1 MDSDRALR
9 LRSPTVVDAVADAA
23 DAPPLDP
30 DEAPTLKVP
39 KVAPPAAPPPSAPPL
54 RLWKVPPI
62 TARLRGPR
70 AVSTAVALA
79 LLLLGN
85 LVIQLDRRAWDIRSD
100 GYWSLQRVQQCE
112 SLGSTPSVLFLG
124 SSRVVYGVNA
134 QAVDSAVQQ
143 QTGRSIQSCNAGMF
157 GSTFEQDYFT
167 FKRFLEDGYVP
178 KLLVEDLREYNLN
191 VNAAETADNS
201 GLAFAGTLPL
211 ADISDLST
219 LSAHYGGGVNGTL
232 AAADFVAGKLVPMY
246 GDRIG
251 LYQAL
256 CGASHIGPCGADLP
270 NAGALAIARYEQ
282 SDTHGWVALR
292 GISIA
297 TLTPAQLKV
306 RASELRQFEGT
317 EVQHFAIGGNQPD
330 FLARMLALAHA
341 HGVRVALVVSPLHP
355 TFFSLFDS
363 PADWPMILSY
373 WSAFATAHGASFF
386 NESRPAGFTDADWY
400 DAEHL
405 DAAGADKRAGLLAST
420 VVAPLLAGA
429 T

>member
-1 MDSDRALR
+1 MDRYRA
-9 LRSPTVVDAVADAA
+9 PAPIDALDTQ
-23 DAPPLDP
+23 PLDAS
-30 DEAPTLKVP
+30 ELPTLKVR
-39 KVAPPAAPPPSAPPL
+39 KVAAPTAPPREPPAWTN
-54 RLWKVPPI
+54 RG
-62 TARLRGPR
+62 ARIRRPR
-70 AVSTAVALA
+70 VASTVVALA

-85 LVIQLDRRAWDIRSD
+85 LLIQLDRRAWDIRSD

-134 QAVDSAVQQ
+134 QLIDSTVQQ
-143 QTGRSIQSCNAGMF
+143 QTGSRILSCNAGMF

-167 FKRFLEDGYVP
+167 FKRFIEDGYVP

-191 VNAAETADNS
+191 VNAAGTADSS

-219 LSAHYGGGVNGTL
+219 LSAHYGGGVTSLL
-232 AAADFVAGKLVPMY
+232 ASADFVAGKLIPMY

-251 LYQAL
+251 LYQTV
-256 CGASHIGPCGADLP
+256 CGGTHIGPCGADLP

-282 SDTHGWVALR
+282 SDTHGWVALH

-297 TLTPAQLKV
+297 TLTPAQVKV
-306 RASELRQFEGT
+306 RASELRQFEGI
-317 EVQHFAIGGNQPD
+317 EVQHFSIGGSQPD
-330 FLARMLALAHA
+330 FLARMIALAQA

-355 TFFSLFDS
+355 SFFTLFDS
-363 PADWPMILSY
+363 PTDWPSILSY
-373 WSAFATAHGASFF
+373 WSTFAQSHGASFF
-386 NESRPAGFTDADWY
+386 DESRPVGFTDADWY

-405 DAAGADKRAGLLAST
+405 DAAGADKRAVLLAQT
-420 VVAPLLAGA
+420 VVAPLLAGSA
-429 T
+429 